1 MPIIRKAE
9 NILNPTAKTTTGATG
24 EMTGAPS
31 PLRAPSTLTLLWQR
45 IAVLRFLFVSTVS
58 TVVDYRVLF
67 LLIACLPKGRLMAF
81 IAVGAGY
88 TIGTV
93 VNFVMARRMV
103 FHPTDYATHVEFIF
117 VAAVAGVGL
126 VLTEWITLT
135 LNEHLHWPLFF
146 AKTAAVVIVF
156 FWNFLARRKL
166 IYRKK

>member
-1 MPIIRKAE
+1 
-9 NILNPTAKTTTGATG
+9 
-24 EMTGAPS
+24 
-31 PLRAPSTLTLLWQR
+31 
-45 IAVLRFLFVSTVS
+45 
-58 TVVDYRVLF
+58 
-67 LLIACLPKGRLMAF
+67 MAF